1 MREAVKSGIQRR
13 DTWTS
18 LIILKLPYDVF
29 ALEALNP
36 AQMRQNGQG
45 RKFRKMLGSWSPS
58 ELEKFIE
65 YKAEDAGKIVV
76 YVNPNA
82 YNRNAQGVDTQI
94 KITGTVQYSDA
105 EIVVLS

>member
-36 AQMRQNGQG
+36 AQMRQNGQ
-45 RKFRKMLGSWSPS
+45 
-58 ELEKFIE
+58 
-65 YKAEDAGKIVV
+65 EDTWFMVTI
-76 YVNPNA
+76 
-82 YNRNAQGVDTQI
+82 
-94 KITGTVQYSDA
+94 
-105 EIVVLS
+105 